1 MNAKQIGDLAAR
13 LIFNLFVRLIG
24 LTFLYQGL
32 SAVPNAIA
40 SICPVFPHFYFRNL
54 FPSVLLVGWP
64 ILIGYWLL
72 RGAPWLMRLAYPEET
87 TASENRFAGSAEPS
101 GKPLPRE

>member
-64 ILIGYWLL
+64 ILVGYWLL
-72 RGAPWLMRLAYPEET
+72 RGAPWLMRLAYPEDTKATEGQFT
-87 TASENRFAGSAEPS
+87 NSAAPGS
-101 GKPLPRE
+101 KVL

>member
-1 MNAKQIGDLAAR
+1 MNAKELGELAER
-13 LIFNLFVRLIG
+13 LIFNLIVRLIG

-54 FPSVLLVGWP
+54 LPSLLLVGWP
-64 ILIGYWLL
+64 ILVGYWLL
-72 RGAPWLMRLAYPEET
+72 RGAPWLMRLAYPEAAAGEG
-87 TASENRFAGSAEPS
+87 RFTGAAEP
-101 GKPLPRE
+101 GRKLFPRE